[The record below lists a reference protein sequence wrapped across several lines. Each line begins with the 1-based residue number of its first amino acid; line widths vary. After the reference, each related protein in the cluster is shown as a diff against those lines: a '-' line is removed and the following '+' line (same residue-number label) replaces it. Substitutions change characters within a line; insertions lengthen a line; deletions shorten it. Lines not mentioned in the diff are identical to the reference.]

1 MPTNQL
7 TEIVVPPE
15 VSGMR
20 LDVYLMSIMPKE
32 ITRST
37 VQRAI
42 KDGKIKV
49 EEKQITKAGN
59 SIHAG
64 QTIRIAVDAFKT
76 SPAPE
81 VQANNEIPLVVLH
94 EDPNLLVID
103 KQAGIPVHAGTKN
116 EHPTIADALIARYP
130 DLAKIGEDPLR
141 PGIVHRLDK
150 DTSGVMLIARTPEMF
165 NYLKEQFQLRHVQ
178 KTYLALVRGVM
189 GEKDG
194 KIAMPIMR
202 STRNPMRRTVADK
215 GVGRP
220 SGRVAHQGEPRLKE
234 RASLRGAS
242 REAVTYFKRAERFSH
257 YTLLEVMPKTG
268 RTHQIRVHLSH
279 IGFPIIGDNLYGKQ
293 IRDGHIPA
301 AKRQFLHASAITI
314 TLPSGNIKT
323 FRSPLPPDLQIILD
337 ELRTR
342 KAAEHLR
349 DKPVSHNA
357 YRVSKH

>member
-1 MPTNQL
+1 M
-7 TEIVVPPE
+7 TESSKQIKINPDQESIIVVSNE

-20 LDVYLMSIMPKE
+20 LDVYLMSVMPKGV
-32 ITRST
+32 TRSA

-42 KDGKIKV
+42 KDGKISV
-49 EEKQITKAGN
+49 EEKMITKSGN
-59 SIHAG
+59 SISAG
-64 QTIRIAVDAFKT
+64 QTIRIAADAFKT
-76 SPAPE
+76 PPAPE
-81 VQANNEIPLVVLH
+81 VQANNEIPLVIIH

-103 KQAGIPVHAGTKN
+103 KQAGIPVHAGVKN

-150 DTSGVMLIARTPEMF
+150 DTSGVMLVARTPEMF
-165 NYLKEQFQLRHVQ
+165 RYLKEQFQLRHVE
-178 KTYLALVRGVM
+178 KTYTALVRGVM

-202 STRNPMRRTVADK
+202 STRNPMRRTVADE
-215 GVGRP
+215 GQGR
-220 SGRVAHQGEPRLKE
+220 S
-234 RASLRGAS
+234 
-242 REAVTYFKRAERFSH
+242 AVTFFHRAERFSH

-293 IRDGHIPA
+293 VRDGHLPA
-301 AKRQFLHASAITI
+301 AKRQFLHASSISVTM
-314 TLPSGNIKT
+314 PSGNIKT
-323 FRSPLPPDLQIILD
+323 FRSPLPSDLQIILD
-337 ELRTR
+337 ELRAR

-349 DKPVSHNA
+349 DKPISHNA

>member
-7 TEIVVPPE
+7 TEIIVPAE

-20 LDVYLMSIMPKE
+20 LDVYLMSVMPKG
-32 ITRST
+32 ITRSA

-42 KDGKIKV
+42 KDGKISV
-49 EEKQITKAGN
+49 EEKKITKSGN
-59 SIHAG
+59 SISAG
-64 QTIRIAVDAFKT
+64 QTIRITSDAFKPPPPPT
-76 SPAPE
+76 
-81 VQANNEIPLVVLH
+81 VQANSEIPLVVIH

-116 EHPTIADALIARYP
+116 EHPTIADALLARYP

-141 PGIVHRLDK
+141 PGMVHRLDK

-165 NYLKEQFQLRHVQ
+165 RYLKEQFQLRHVQ

-202 STRNPMRRTVADK
+202 STRNPMRRTVADE
-215 GVGRP
+215 G
-220 SGRVAHQGEPRLKE
+220 QG
-234 RASLRGAS
+234 
-242 REAVTYFKRAERFSH
+242 REAVTFFHRAERFSH

-268 RTHQIRVHLSH
+268 RTHQIRVHFSH
-279 IGFPIIGDNLYGKQ
+279 IGFPIIGDTLYGKQ

-301 AKRQFLHASAITI
+301 AKRQFLHAYQIAITM
-314 TLPSGNIKT
+314 PSGNIKT
-323 FRSPLPPDLQIILD
+323 FQAPLPPDLQVILD
-337 ELRTR
+337 ELRAR

-349 DKPVSHNA
+349 DKPISHNA